1 MSTNP
6 LEQID
11 YKPKGPA
18 RYKPRI
24 GLIGCG
30 GITEWHLR
38 ACQFYGLEVVA
49 LADVNRAQAEKRR
62 AAFYPNAAVYTDPN
76 ALLARDDVEV
86 VDVATHVDVRPKL
99 VRAALQA
106 RKHVLSQKPFVLDL
120 DEGRALAD
128 LADKQG
134 VRLAVNQNGRWAPYF
149 ALLLGAVRAGLI
161 GRVNSLDL
169 CMHWD
174 HSDFKGT
181 AFEKIHHLVLY
192 DFAIHYFDI
201 VANVFAGRQAQRVFA
216 NAVHVP
222 QQTMAPPMAANA
234 ALRFDGGVA
243 TLSFSAHAPFGQ
255 REFLTAVG
263 DAGTLRGE
271 GDLCDIRTLS
281 LLNAAG
287 EHSITLEGDWFPDGF
302 RGTLGELLRAIEED
316 REPSNS
322 ARNNLRSLELC
333 FGAMRSADTGEATHL
348 AA

>member
-1 MSTNP
+1 MSANP
-6 LEQID
+6 LEQIE
-11 YKPKGPA
+11 YKPLGPKKY
-18 RYKPRI
+18 RPRV

-30 GITEWHLR
+30 GITQWHLR
-38 ACQFYGLEVVA
+38 ACQFHGLDVVA
-49 LADVNRAQAEKRR
+49 LADVNIAQAEKRR
-62 AAFYPNAAVYTDPN
+62 DEFFPKAAVYTDPHE
-76 ALLARDDVEV
+76 LLARADIEV

-99 VRAALQA
+99 VRAALEA

-169 CMHWD
+169 VMNWD
-174 HSDFKGT
+174 HSGFAGT
-181 AFEKIHHLVLY
+181 PFEKIHHLVLY

-201 VANVFAGRQAQRVFA
+201 VANVFDGRQAQSVFA

-234 ALRFDGGVA
+234 ALRFDSGVA

-255 REFLTAVG
+255 REIFTAVG
-263 DAGTLRGE
+263 DTGTLRGV
-271 GDLCDIRTLS
+271 GNLCDIRDVS
-281 LLNAAG
+281 LHNADG
-287 EHSITLEGDWFPDGF
+287 EHTLALEGKWFPDGF

-316 REPSNS
+316 REPGTS

-333 FGAMRSADTGEATHL
+333 FGAMRSADSGNSVRLDA
-348 AA
+348 